1 MPQPMPNSAI
11 SPSPEQEKPIK
22 KPWQRQEGES
32 VLWYNRYC
40 RYQDLGPKRSL
51 LAAVEQERTQ
61 ITALKSTKDTS
72 SHPVGRKNG
81 QKRTRA
87 GAEHLSEVP
96 KPVQVPG
103 SWKQASKQWH
113 WVERARAWDEYC
125 IDHLV
130 EQNIKLFFD
139 EKYVLP
145 IGRVRVLQSMADALL
160 ADYNKT
166 KNLTHEQ
173 GLQYMA
179 RVQSIFRD
187 IREEM
192 KVFDE
197 ALQRA
202 ALSHQLTKVYTEDYE
217 ALLNRREEQRQKAT
231 KGSTK

>member
-72 SHPVGRKNG
+72 SHPV
-81 QKRTRA
+81 
-87 GAEHLSEVP
+87 
-96 KPVQVPG
+96 
-103 SWKQASKQWH
+103 
-113 WVERARAWDEYC
+113 
-125 IDHLV
+125 
-130 EQNIKLFFD
+130 
-139 EKYVLP
+139 
-145 IGRVRVLQSMADALL
+145 VLQIMADSLL